1 MPNARRQ
8 VQLYLVDDQ
17 AIMRAAL
24 RSRLKEYDDF
34 TVVGDHGDPREA
46 INQIANLK
54 PDVILLDIAMRGLS
68 GIDAIAQILKVHP
81 KARILMLTQHEG
93 ESFVQQALEAGAHG
107 YLSKNSDP
115 EELRLG
121 IEALARGES
130 YVSSKVVGA
139 LVRGDGDG
147 PAKTRLAALTP
158 REREVFQL
166 LALGRSNKEVAFKL
180 GISPGTVKKHR
191 ENLQAKLDCHS
202 AAELARMA
210 MREGLMEG

>member
-1 MPNARRQ
+1 MPQTDRKTE
-8 VQLYLVDDQ
+8 LYLVDDQ

-24 RSRLKEYDDF
+24 RSRLKEYADF
-34 TVVGDHGDPREA
+34 EVVGDEGDPRRA
-46 INQIANLK
+46 IDAIAELK
-54 PDVILLDIAMRGLS
+54 PDVVLLDIAMRGLS
-68 GIDAIAQILKVHP
+68 GIDAIARILEKHP
-81 KARILMLTQHEG
+81 RARILMLTQHEG

-121 IEALARGES
+121 IQALMRGES

-139 LVRGDGDG
+139 LVHGEGDG
-147 PAKTRLAALTP
+147 PVKSRLGKLTP

-166 LALGRSNKEVAFKL
+166 LALGRSNKEVAFQL

-210 MREGLMEG
+210 IREGLMEG